1 MSIKS
6 SGLLAMAAFGL
17 FLSYTCAAADKPPAF
32 DCAKA
37 QGEVQTLIC
46 SDAKL
51 AALDRQ
57 LDAVFRQAAA
67 RSKGAVLKTLKAEQR
82 GWIKGR
88 DDCWKARDGNATW
101 LTESWQ
107 VADIH
112 GCVDATYRLRI
123 TELQVRWQLVSAQK
137 AVSYACNGNAA
148 NEVVAQ
154 LFASEIPAGRFE
166 RGDESLVGYLVQSPD
181 GPRYEGR
188 NLRFAAQD
196 GHATVTWL
204 GDTLDCKA
212 R

>member
-1 MSIKS
+1 MSIKF

-17 FLSYTCAAADKPPAF
+17 FLSHTCAAADEPPAF

-57 LDAVFRQAAA
+57 LDAVFKQAAA
-67 RSKGAVLKTLKAEQR
+67 RSKGAVLKNLKAGQR

-88 DDCWKARDGNATW
+88 DECWKSRDGNTTY

-107 VADIH
+107 VADVRSCI
-112 GCVDATYRLRI
+112 DATYRLRI
-123 TELQVRWQLVSAQK
+123 AELQVLWQLAKAQK
-137 AVSYACNGNAA
+137 AVSYTCNGNAA
-148 NEVVAQ
+148 HEVIAQ
-154 LFASEIPAGRFE
+154 LFATELPAGRFE
-166 RGDESLVGYLVQSPD
+166 RGDESVVGYLVQSPD

-196 GHATVTWL
+196 GRATVTWL